1 VLAASVPVL
10 TDAER
15 GTAKRRVS
23 ELQLPVMSSR
33 KFLFPT
39 LFRAF
44 ACDQNSVDDFG
55 WAAVL
60 KMLSEKPLK
69 IPLFSMASG
78 RDDVDELLGISI
90 EQLTKQVPFRKI
102 PHRHDFYHLFW
113 IESGNGTFM
122 SDGRSYPVT
131 RGSLIFVPPGQVH
144 AWKWNDT
151 LSGYVLCFEPA
162 LLFSGDNRPYRLL
175 HDLAQFSTT
184 TKDRATFQIA
194 GSTYPILRAAFEDL
208 ASESSGSAEF
218 RCDML
223 RSQVTALL
231 IRLHRLCLSTPSAE
245 VQGYSTQLSNRFLLL
260 LEKEEGKLRRTSF
273 YTAALALSARVLV
286 DAVLTETGK
295 SPSAWIRDRTLLEAR
310 RLLTYTD
317 LTISEIAYRLN
328 FRNVSYF
335 VRFYRRSAG
344 VAPGASRGKQG

>member
-1 VLAASVPVL
+1 V
-10 TDAER
+10 
-15 GTAKRRVS
+15 
-23 ELQLPVMSSR
+23 
-33 KFLFPT
+33 
-39 LFRAF
+39 F
-44 ACDQNSVDDFG
+44 ACHQNSVDDSG
-55 WAAVL
+55 WAAIL

-69 IPLFSMASG
+69 IPLFPMASG

-90 EQLTKQVPFRKI
+90 EQLTKQVPFRKV

-113 IESGNGTFM
+113 VESGNGTFV
-122 SDGRSYPVT
+122 SDGQSYPVT

-151 LSGYVLCFEPA
+151 LKGYVLCFEPA
-162 LLFSGDNRPYRLL
+162 SLFSGNDRPYRLL
-175 HDLAQFSTT
+175 HDLAQISVT

-194 GSTYPILRAAFEDL
+194 GSTYQILRAAFKNL
-208 ASESSGSAEF
+208 ADESSGNAEF
-218 RCDML
+218 RGDML

-231 IRLHRLCLSTPSAE
+231 IRLHRLCLSTPSVE
-245 VQGYSTQLSNRFLLL
+245 VQGYSTHLTNRFLLL
-260 LEKEEGKLRRTSF
+260 LEKEEGKLQRTSF
-273 YTAALALSARVLV
+273 YTSALSVSARVLV
-286 DAVLTETGK
+286 DAVLAETGK

-317 LTISEIAYRLN
+317 LTISEIAYRLA

-344 VAPGASRGKQG
+344 VAPGASRGKQV